1 VRGCEGGTRHAN
13 ASELH
18 CHLRLWLWW
27 AMCVWRQ
34 ATWVRKWHSSRK
46 RQPTTLAMLP
56 CNQLLSKLSWVCS
69 CHGLLLGRALCI
81 HQFDVQTATPSTQGL
96 RFSLSMLSTQ
106 GSKCLTS
113 QRRGHWVKCGQ
124 CVIMAQQHKSM
135 QSKRD
140 GARVA
145 GDWQEHS
152 TGDALNRQ
160 IISCCQTATTVSN
173 QLDRQHS
180 SEQHRLAVQGSG

>member
-1 VRGCEGGTRHAN
+1 MRGCEGGTRHAN

-18 CHLRLWLWW
+18 CHLRLGLWW

-69 CHGLLLGRALCI
+69 CHGLLLGRALCM

-113 QRRGHWVKCGQ
+113 QQRRGHWVTCSHATMVDTQRRGHWSVL
-124 CVIMAQQHKSM
+124 CAT
-135 QSKRD
+135 D
-140 GARVA
+140 G
-145 GDWQEHS
+145 
-152 TGDALNRQ
+152 RQ
-160 IISCCQTATTVSN
+160 KISCFQALSM
-173 QLDRQHS
+173 
-180 SEQHRLAVQGSG
+180 